1 MSRAPKQRVEQQPAW
16 VLHTY
21 PWRETSLIVE
31 VFSRDH
37 GRVALVAKGAR
48 RPYSQLR
55 GVLMA
60 FQPLAMDW
68 SGGGEVKTL
77 VRAEWQGGQP
87 LLTGRALICGYY
99 LNELLVRLTARE
111 DAHPRL
117 FAAYADA
124 TRALGRGEPE
134 SPILRRFEL
143 ALLQDLGYEAG
154 LAHEADSGDAVRPE
168 ARYLYIIERGPVRLE
183 ALEEEHRAG
192 EDAGMPAGRADL
204 GDQPVLAGQTL
215 LDMAADDF
223 SRAETLAQSKLLLR
237 MLINHTLGGQP
248 LQSRRV
254 LKELQEL

>member
-1 MSRAPKQRVEQQPAW
+1 MAGPKQRVEQQPAW

-31 VFSRDH
+31 VFARDQ

-48 RPYSQLR
+48 RPHSQLR

-60 FQPLAMDW
+60 FQPLWMDW

-117 FAAYADA
+117 FSAYADA
-124 TRALGRGEPE
+124 VLALGRGEPE

-154 LAHEADSGDAVRPE
+154 LAHEGDSGEQVRPE
-168 ARYLYIIERGPVRLE
+168 GRYLYIIERGPVRLE
-183 ALEEEHRAG
+183 ALEEEGVGA
-192 EDAGMPAGRADL
+192 AALADQAL
-204 GDQPVLAGQTL
+204 VSGQTL

-223 SRAETLAQSKLLLR
+223 SRAETLAQSKQLLR

>member
-1 MSRAPKQRVEQQPAW
+1 MAGPKQRVEQQPAW
-16 VLHTY
+16 MLHAL

-31 VFSRDH
+31 VFARDH
-37 GRVALVAKGAR
+37 GRVGLVAKGAR

-60 FQPLAMDW
+60 FQPLLMDW

-111 DAHPRL
+111 DPHPRL
-117 FAAYADA
+117 FAAYAEA
-124 TRALGRGEPE
+124 VRALARGEPE

-154 LAHEADSGDAVRPE
+154 LAEEAESGAPVRPE
-168 ARYLYIIERGPVRLE
+168 GRYLYIIERGPVRLE
-183 ALEEEHRAG
+183 ALEEEG
-192 EDAGMPAGRADL
+192 IDAAAL
-204 GDQPVLAGQTL
+204 GDQPLLSGQTL

-223 SRAETLAQSKLLLR
+223 SRAETLAQSKHLLR

>member
-1 MSRAPKQRVEQQPAW
+1 MAGPKQRIEQQPAW
-16 VLHTY
+16 LLHSL

-37 GRVALVAKGAR
+37 GRVALAAKGAR
-48 RPYSQLR
+48 RPLSALR

-60 FQPLAMDW
+60 FQPLLMDW

-77 VRAEWQGGQP
+77 IRAEWQGGQP

-99 LNELLVRLTARE
+99 LNELLIRLTARE

-124 TRALGRGEPE
+124 LRALGRGD
-134 SPILRRFEL
+134 SPPPVLRRFEL
-143 ALLQDLGYEAG
+143 ALLQDLGYEVG
-154 LAHEADSGDAVRPE
+154 LDTTADGVEPVRAE
-168 ARYLYIIERGPVRLE
+168 LRYRYLIERGPVPIDDV
-183 ALEEEHRAG
+183 A
-192 EDAGMPAGRADL
+192 AGMEASGE
-204 GDQPVLAGQTL
+204 QPVLSGQTL

-223 SRAETLAQSKLLLR
+223 SRVETLAQSKLLLR
-237 MLINHTLGGQP
+237 ALINHYLGGLP

>member
-1 MSRAPKQRVEQQPAW
+1 MAGAKQRVEQQPAW

-48 RPYSQLR
+48 RPHSQLR

-60 FQPLAMDW
+60 FQPLLMDW

-124 TRALGRGEPE
+124 VRALGRGEPE
-134 SPILRRFEL
+134 SPILRCFEL

-154 LAHEADSGDAVRPE
+154 LAQEAESGDAVRPE
-168 ARYLYIIERGPVRLE
+168 GRYLYIIERGPVRLE
-183 ALEEEHRAG
+183 ALEEEG
-192 EDAGMPAGRADL
+192 VDAAAL
-204 GDQPVLAGQTL
+204 GDQPLLSGQTL
-215 LDMAADDF
+215 LDMAANDF
-223 SRAETLAQSKLLLR
+223 SRAETLAQSKQLLR

>member
-1 MSRAPKQRVEQQPAW
+1 MAGAKQRVEQQPAW

-31 VFSRDH
+31 VFARDH

-48 RPYSQLR
+48 RPHSQLR

-60 FQPLAMDW
+60 FQPLSMDW

-111 DAHPRL
+111 DPHPQL
-117 FAAYADA
+117 FIAYAKA
-124 TRALGRGEPE
+124 VRALGRGESEP
-134 SPILRRFEL
+134 PILRRFEL

-154 LAHEADSGDAVRPE
+154 LANEADGGDAVRPE
-168 ARYLYIIERGPVRLE
+168 GRYIYIIERGPLRLE
-183 ALEEEHRAG
+183 TLEG
-192 EDAGMPAGRADL
+192 EGVDPAAL
-204 GDQPVLAGQTL
+204 GDQALLSGQTL

-223 SRAETLAQSKLLLR
+223 SRAETLAQSKQLLR

>member
-1 MSRAPKQRVEQQPAW
+1 MAGPKQRIEQQPAW
-16 VLHTY
+16 VLHTL
-21 PWRETSLIVE
+21 PWRETSLIVDL
-31 VFSRDH
+31 FSRDH

-48 RPYSQLR
+48 RPHSQLR

-60 FQPLAMDW
+60 FQPLLVDW

-77 VRAEWQGGQP
+77 ARAEWLGGQP
-87 LLTGRALICGYY
+87 LLGGRALLCGYY
-99 LNELLVRLTARE
+99 LNELLLRLTARE

-124 TRALGRGEPE
+124 VGALARGEAE

-143 ALLQDLGYEAG
+143 ALLQDLGYEVG
-154 LAHEADSGDAVRPE
+154 LAADAATGSGLQPD

-183 ALEEEHRAG
+183 ILEQEQDGVAALG
-192 EDAGMPAGRADL
+192 E
-204 GDQPVLAGQTL
+204 QPLLSGQTL
-215 LDMAADDF
+215 LDMAANDF
-223 SRAETLAQSKLLLR
+223 TRAETLLQSKQLLR
-237 MLINHTLGGQP
+237 VLINHTLGGQP

>member
-1 MSRAPKQRVEQQPAW
+1 MAGPKQRIEQQPAW

-31 VFSRDH
+31 VFTRDQ

-48 RPYSQLR
+48 RPHSQLR

-60 FQPLAMDW
+60 FQPLWLDW

-111 DAHPRL
+111 DPHPRL

-124 TRALGRGEPE
+124 ARGLGRGEPE

-154 LAHEADSGDAVRPE
+154 LACEADSGEAVRPE
-168 ARYLYIIERGPVRLE
+168 QRYLYIIERGPVRLE
-183 ALEEEHRAG
+183 ALEEEGVDAAALG
-192 EDAGMPAGRADL
+192 EQAL
-204 GDQPVLAGQTL
+204 VSGQTL

-223 SRAETLAQSKLLLR
+223 SRAETLVQSKQLLR

>member
-1 MSRAPKQRVEQQPAW
+1 MAGARQRIEQQPAW

-31 VFSRDH
+31 TFSRDH

-48 RPYSQLR
+48 RPHSQLR

-60 FQPLAMDW
+60 FQPLLIDW

-87 LLTGRALICGYY
+87 LLIGRALICGYY

-111 DAHPRL
+111 DPHPRL
-117 FAAYADA
+117 FAAYAEA
-124 TRALGRGEPE
+124 VRALGRGEPE

-154 LAHEADSGDAVRPE
+154 LAHEGDSGEPVRPE
-168 ARYLYIIERGPVRLE
+168 ARYLYIIERGPLRLE
-183 ALEEEHRAG
+183 VLQEEGVDAAALG
-192 EDAGMPAGRADL
+192 E
-204 GDQPVLAGQTL
+204 QPVLSGQTL
-215 LDMAADDF
+215 LDMAAGDF
-223 SRAETLAQSKLLLR
+223 SRVETLGQSKQLLR